1 MSSLRCKLLR
11 EDRGITLVE
20 TLVAMM
26 IFTICFGVFISGLL
40 VMVRDTTRA
49 QDVVD
54 ASNQM
59 RKAFSTMDTQAR
71 YAESVNQPGV
81 VGTSWYVEFR
91 DPIVNAGNPECT
103 QWRYDVTT
111 GTLSTR
117 SWDSTVLVTAP
128 WTVLAT
134 GLSTDPAVLT
144 DPAQQPFTTTF
155 AVRSVADN
163 VDATRQ
169 RISVRLSSPR
179 PAGDGSSR
187 TRADQLTTTF
197 TALNSS
203 TESDSN
209 KGTAVCAPTTSRTGA

>member
-1 MSSLRCKLLR
+1 MNTIQRR
-11 EDRGITLVE
+11 FRGDQGITLVE

-40 VMVRDTTRA
+40 VMVRDTSRT

-54 ASNQM
+54 ASNEM

-81 VGTSWYVEFR
+81 VGNSWFVEFR
-91 DPIVNAGNPECT
+91 DPIASAGNPECT
-103 QWRYDVTT
+103 QWRYDVST

-117 SWDSTVLVTAP
+117 SWDSTVVVTSP
-128 WTVLAT
+128 WTVLAR
-134 GLSTDPAVLT
+134 GLSTDGALLT
-144 DPAQQPFTTTF
+144 DATRQPFTTTF
-155 AVRSVADN
+155 AVRSVANNND
-163 VDATRQ
+163 VTRQ
-169 RISVRLSSPR
+169 SITVRLSSPR
-179 PAGDGSSR
+179 KVGDGTTR
-187 TRADQLTTTF
+187 TRDDQLTTTF

-203 TESDSN
+203 TDSDSN